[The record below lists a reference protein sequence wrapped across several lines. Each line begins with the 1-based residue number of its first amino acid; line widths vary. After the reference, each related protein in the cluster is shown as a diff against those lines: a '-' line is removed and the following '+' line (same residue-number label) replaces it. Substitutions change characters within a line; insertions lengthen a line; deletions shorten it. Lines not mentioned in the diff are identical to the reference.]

1 MVENSASPLSL
12 ISRGVLLFVMLIA
25 TDLAAAGG
33 AYSADTP
40 KVAEPPVIHVEHPE
54 QARPLQFQGV
64 VIKLKIGTVVGELQD
79 SGFCTKVRDLV
90 WHGDQSA
97 VDDSE
102 VRDVFRE
109 ELTTAGYRVVGDPD
123 AVFEDES
130 GSEAEYLVA
139 GLIKQMHAN
148 VCHGAA
154 GLFAAEGWTG
164 DAALSVEWQVFSRL
178 DRKVVYQHTTQGS
191 ADITEWRATGDR
203 DVVNEAFAQATRG
216 LLADRAFYHLI
227 AESDA
232 PSKPAATEMM
242 AFVARKAFTRPIAKN
257 MKEIQRNV
265 VVVFAGG
272 GYGSG
277 FVIDDAGHI
286 LTNEHVVGAAQRVKV
301 RFEPGKEE
309 TATVLAT
316 DARRDVAL
324 LKIDGMGAGGLPIQL
339 NPATVGDTVYAVGA
353 PLDPTYSATVS
364 KGIVSGIRQID
375 DEAWIQSDV
384 NVQHGSSGGPLL
396 DDRGNVIG
404 MTARGAPNE
413 TGAPSGVNFF
423 VPIADA
429 LKRLGLNPTRGT
441 AG

>member
-1 MVENSASPLSL
+1 MA
-12 ISRGVLLFVMLIA
+12 I
-25 TDLAAAGG
+25 DLAASVRAHGATVPQAG
-33 AYSADTP
+33 
-40 KVAEPPVIHVEHPE
+40 EQPVIAVEHPE
-54 QARPLQFQGV
+54 QARPIEFQRV
-64 VIKLKIGTVVGELQD
+64 VVKLRRGTVIGELQE
-79 SGFCTKVRDLV
+79 SGLCTKVRDLV
-90 WHGDQSA
+90 WRGDQTA

-102 VRDVFRE
+102 LNDVFRE
-109 ELTTAGYRVVGDPD
+109 ELTAAGYRIVGDPD
-123 AVFEDES
+123 ALFGDSS

-148 VCHGAA
+148 ACHQSSS
-154 GLFAAEGWTG
+154 LFTSEGWVG
-164 DAALSVEWQVFSRL
+164 DASMSVDWQVYSRL

-191 ADITEWRATGDR
+191 SEITESRAAGSDII
-203 DVVNEAFAQATRG
+203 NEAFAQATRG
-216 LLADRAFYHLI
+216 LLADRAFYDLI
-227 AESDA
+227 AGGGG
-232 PSKPAATEMM
+232 PAKQAAAMPT

-257 MKEIQRNV
+257 MKEIQQNV

-277 FVIDDAGHI
+277 FVIDDVGHV

-301 RFEPGKEE
+301 RFESGQEE
-309 TATVLAT
+309 TAAVLAT

-324 LKIDGMGAGGLPIQL
+324 LKIDSADMGGLPIVFD
-339 NPATVGDTVYAVGA
+339 PAAIGDTVYAVGA

-364 KGIVSGIRQID
+364 KGIVSGVRELD
-375 DEAWIQSDV
+375 DETWIQSDV

-413 TGAPSGVNFF
+413 AGAPSGVNFF
-423 VPIADA
+423 IPIADA

>member
-1 MVENSASPLSL
+1 MVENNARPFSL
-12 ISRGVLLFVMLIA
+12 NPQAALLFVTLIA
-25 TDLAAAGG
+25 AALAAAGG
-33 AYSADTP
+33 AHSADAP
-40 KVAEPPVIHVEHPE
+40 KVAEPPVIRVEHPE

-64 VIKLKIGTVVGELQD
+64 VIKLRVGTVAGELQD
-79 SGFCTKVRDLV
+79 GVFCTRVRDLV

-97 VDDSE
+97 VDDGE
-102 VRDVFRE
+102 VRDVFRQ
-109 ELTTAGYRVVGDPD
+109 ELTAAGYRVVGDPD

-139 GLIKQMHAN
+139 GLIKQMRAN
-148 VCHGAA
+148 VCHLRESA
-154 GLFAAEGWTG
+154 FNSEGWTG
-164 DAALSVEWQVFSRL
+164 DAALSVEWQVYSRL
-178 DRKVVYQHTTQGS
+178 ERKVVYQHTTQGS
-191 ADITEWRATGDR
+191 AEITEWRATGDR
-203 DVVNEAFAQATRG
+203 DAVNEAFAQATRG
-216 LLADRAFYHLI
+216 LLADRAFHHLI

-232 PSKPAATEMM
+232 PSKPAATEMT

-257 MKEIQRNV
+257 VKEIQRNV

-272 GYGSG
+272 GHGSG
-277 FVIDDAGHI
+277 FVIDNVGHI
-286 LTNEHVVGAAQRVKV
+286 LTNEHVVRAAQRVKV
-301 RFEPGKEE
+301 RFESGQEE
-309 TATVLAT
+309 TAAVLAA

-324 LKIDGMGAGGLPIQL
+324 LKIDRMGTGGLPIGFD
-339 NPATVGDTVYAVGA
+339 PAAIGDTVYAVGA

-364 KGIVSGIRQID
+364 KGIVSGVREID
-375 DEAWIQSDV
+375 DETWIQSDV

-413 TGAPSGVNFF
+413 AGAPSGVNFF
-423 VPIADA
+423 VPITDA